1 MNINIQLFYT
11 SDLDSKIKQSAS
23 FPVFTYQFKCDPNKE
38 AARVTFEWWKLIVN
52 MSYRVILEEVI
63 YNGEH
68 DITELVK
75 QLDDTPIPDL
85 ICPSNEVL

>member
-1 MNINIQLFYT
+1 MNINIQIFYT

-23 FPVFTYQFKCDPNKE
+23 FPVNTYQFKRDPHKE
-38 AARVTFEWWKLIVN
+38 AARVTFEWWKLIKKN
-52 MSYRVILEEVI
+52 MSYRVILEKVI

-75 QLDDTPIPDL
+75 QLDNAPIPDIDL
-85 ICPSNEVL
+85 PF

>member
-1 MNINIQLFYT
+1 MNINIQIFYT
-11 SDLDSKIKQSAS
+11 SDLDSKTQQSAS
-23 FPVFTYQFKCDPNKE
+23 FPVNTYQFKRDPHKE
-38 AARVTFEWWKLIVN
+38 AARVTFEWWKLIKKN

-75 QLDDTPIPDL
+75 QLDDTPIQDIDL
-85 ICPSNEVL
+85 PF